1 MTRTRRRLGRW
12 LAAVAIAAIAG
23 CATEGGRFARD
34 MGMAAGEG
42 ALSGFS
48 DYVSYRE
55 RDEWGQAWN
64 PSGRGV
70 SEGEVATRAAL
81 APQDCSGTSDES
93 LLYVGELLKNPAAF
107 VTTIDGSVNEAAAAQ
122 LGKAGLRLPHKGA
135 AIGILET
142 TAHRYARFVLEWG
155 DQPKLHN
162 LVVYDATGDATLRFE
177 IPMPLAPHALVNL
190 DANEPEGFD
199 LLFGPA
205 PDGRPTL
212 AAGEGAALSF
222 PEKSLC
228 K

>member
-1 MTRTRRRLGRW
+1 MSRRDLRRW
-12 LAAVAIAAIAG
+12 LVAGAVAATAG
-23 CATEGGRFARD
+23 CGTEGGKFARD

-81 APQDCSGTSDES
+81 APQDCTGTSDES

-107 VTTIDGSVNEAAAAQ
+107 VATIDGSLNEAAAAQ
-122 LGKAGLRLPHKGA
+122 LGKAGLRLPQKGA
-135 AIGILET
+135 AIGIVET

-162 LVVYDATGDATLRFE
+162 LVVYDGTTGNATLRFE

-212 AAGEGAALSF
+212 AAGEGAALSV

-228 K
+228 R

>member
-1 MTRTRRRLGRW
+1 MTRRRLCPW
-12 LAAVAIAAIAG
+12 LVVGAIAVTAG
-23 CATEGGRFARD
+23 CGTQGGGFARD
-34 MGMAAGEG
+34 MGTAAAEG
-42 ALSGFS
+42 AMSGFS
-48 DYVSYRE
+48 NYVSYRE

-70 SEGEVATRAAL
+70 SEGEVATRAAR
-81 APQDCSGTSDES
+81 AQDCTGISDES
-93 LLYVGELLKNPAAF
+93 LLYVGDLLRNPASYIAT
-107 VTTIDGSVNEAAAAQ
+107 VDGSVNEAAAAQ
-122 LGKAGLRLPHKGA
+122 LGKAGLRLPLKGTS
-135 AIGILET
+135 IGIVET

-162 LVVYDATGDATLRFE
+162 LVVYDGTTGDATLRFE

-212 AAGEGAALSF
+212 AAGDGAALSF